1 MLVELQFEQ
10 TKFENELENSVKL
23 QITLIFIILSAY
35 DK

>member
-10 TKFENELENSVKL
+10 ILFKNELENSVEL
-23 QITLIFIILSAY
+23 QITLIFIILSAC